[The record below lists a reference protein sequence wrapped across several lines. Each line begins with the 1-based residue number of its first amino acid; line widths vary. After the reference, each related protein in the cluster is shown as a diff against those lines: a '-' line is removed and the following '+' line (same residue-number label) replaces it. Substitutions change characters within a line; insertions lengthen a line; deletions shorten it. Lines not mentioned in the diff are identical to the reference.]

1 MAWRIRCYSSRCPIF
16 SEPLKISQLMDHIRD
31 HSPNHRHV
39 TVTDLQVRVV
49 RIVGGQCQL
58 AIYFWQSLHRH
69 LAVDRSDH
77 HLADLWLNAFVR
89 HQNVAISHVRFQW
102 KTWDSAKEGGD
113 LVSDQQFIEMN
124 LLGRFAERRLRIAW
138 ADALI
143 IEDEGA
149 VFSDG
154 DLLKLHC
161 FKATWNAN
169 IPPVKQ
175 IKPAGCRFLGT

>member
-1 MAWRIRCYSSRCPIF
+1 MTLVSTPKIIEITDFYFRIIW
-16 SEPLKISQLMDHIRD
+16 
-31 HSPNHRHV
+31 
-39 TVTDLQVRVV
+39 
-49 RIVGGQCQL
+49 IVSGQ
-58 AIYFWQSLHRH
+58 RH
-69 LAVDRSDH
+69 LAVDCSNH
-77 HLADLWLNAFVR
+77 HLANLRLNAFVH
-89 HQNVAISHVRFQW
+89 HQNVIISHVWFHRA
-102 KTWDSAKEGGD
+102 TWDSAKEGGD

-124 LLGRFAERRLRIAW
+124 LLGRFAERRLRLAG